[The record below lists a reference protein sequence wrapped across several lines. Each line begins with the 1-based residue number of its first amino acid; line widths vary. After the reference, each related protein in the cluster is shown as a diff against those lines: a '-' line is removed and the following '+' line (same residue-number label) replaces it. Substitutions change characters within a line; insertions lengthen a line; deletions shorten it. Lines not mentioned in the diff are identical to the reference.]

1 MTLTRSLLSSP
12 RRLRGALIAFVA
24 VVAVAASATLVAQ
37 QAPSESG
44 GSFRFRSAV
53 ELINVTATVT
63 DRTGRF
69 VSGLQRQDFAI
80 FEDGQPQ
87 SITHFSNERV
97 PVSLGI
103 VLDVSGSMAGE
114 KFRAAEQA
122 LNRFLYDL
130 LSPED
135 EIFIV
140 TFSDQVDL
148 ASDWTTDRRQLA
160 RALSMVR
167 PRGGTSLYDAAAEAV
182 PMAQSGRHKKKAVL
196 IISDGVDTD
205 SRTDPQALQSMIR
218 ETEVLVYAI
227 GIEGGGGYSSSQGG
241 WSGRPSV
248 QLPFPFPLP
257 GGRRLPGQ
265 RPRVTI
271 GNEDRVDVGAL
282 RAITD
287 DSGGRTE
294 VTRGSVGIDPATASI
309 ADELSQQYS
318 LGYVPPRPKDGRWHA
333 IRVEV
338 DRGYQVRARRG
349 YMAQ

>member
-1 MTLTRSLLSSP
+1 MTRTRWFARSP
-12 RRLRGALIAFVA
+12 RRLAGAVA
-24 VVAVAASATLVAQ
+24 VLVAVAASATLVAQ
-37 QAPSESG
+37 QAPSEG

-103 VLDVSGSMAGE
+103 VLDVSGSMSGE

-122 LNRFLYDL
+122 LNRFLYEL

-135 EIFIV
+135 EIFIL
-140 TFSDQVDL
+140 TFSDQVEL

-182 PMAQSGRHKKKAVL
+182 PLAQTGRHKKKAVL

-205 SRTDPQALQSMIR
+205 SRTDAQALQAMIR

-227 GIEGGGGYSSSQGG
+227 GIEGAGDGYPSSQGG
-241 WSGRPSV
+241 WSGRPSI

-265 RPRVTI
+265 RPRVVI

-318 LGYVPPRPKDGRWHA
+318 LGYVPPRAKDGRWHA

-338 DRGYQVRARRG
+338 ERGHQVRARRG

>member
-1 MTLTRSLLSSP
+1 MTRTRTLLSSP
-12 RRLRGALIAFVA
+12 RRLAGALVGLAA
-24 VVAVAASATLVAQ
+24 LAASATLVAQ
-37 QAPSESG
+37 QPPSEGG

-87 SITHFSNERV
+87 SITHFNNERV

-103 VLDVSGSMAGE
+103 VLDVSGSMSGE

-140 TFSDQVDL
+140 TFSDRVNL
-148 ASDWTTDRRQLA
+148 ASDWTTDRGQLA

-182 PMAQSGRHKKKAVL
+182 PMAQTGRHKKKAVL

-205 SRTDPQALQSMIR
+205 SRTDAQALQAMIR

-227 GIEGGGGYSSSQGG
+227 GIDGAGGRYSSSQGG

-265 RPRVTI
+265 RPRVVI
-271 GNEDRVDVGAL
+271 GNDDRVDVAAL

-294 VTRGSVGIDPATASI
+294 VTQGSVGIDPATASI

-318 LGYVPPRPKDGRWHA
+318 LGYVPPRAKDGRWHT

-338 DRGYQVRARRG
+338 DGGYQVRARRG

>member
-1 MTLTRSLLSSP
+1 MKHTRSSIPSP
-12 RRLRGALIAFVA
+12 RRVAAALVA
-24 VVAVAASATLVAQ
+24 LALAASATVVAQ
-37 QAPSESG
+37 QQTTTEG

-63 DRTGRF
+63 DRNGRF
-69 VSGLQRQDFAI
+69 VSGLQRQDFAV

-103 VLDVSGSMAGE
+103 VLDVSGSMSGA
-114 KFRAAEQA
+114 KFRAAEEA

-130 LSPED
+130 LAPED
-135 EIFIV
+135 EIFIL

-148 ASDWTTDRRQLA
+148 ASDWTTDRGQLA

-205 SRTDPQALQSMIR
+205 SRTDPRALQSLIR

-227 GIEGGGGYSSSQGG
+227 GIDGSGGPQSQGG
-241 WSGRPSV
+241 WSGRPSI

-257 GGRRLPGQ
+257 GGRRMPGQ
-265 RPRVTI
+265 GPRVII
-271 GNEDRVDVGAL
+271 GGQDRVDVAAL

-309 ADELSQQYS
+309 ADELSRQYS
-318 LGYVPPRPKDGRWHA
+318 IGYVPPRAKDGRWHT
-333 IRVEV
+333 IRVDV
-338 DRGYQVRARRG
+338 VQGHQVRARRG

>member
-1 MTLTRSLLSSP
+1 MRHLRSLGRSP
-12 RRLRGALIAFVA
+12 IRLAILA
-24 VVAVAASATLVAQ
+24 VTAAMAASATLVAQ
-37 QAPSESG
+37 ERPSQG
-44 GSFRFRSAV
+44 AFRFRSAV

-63 DRTGRF
+63 DRDGRF
-69 VSGLQRQDFAI
+69 VSGLQKEDFAV

-103 VLDVSGSMAGE
+103 VLDISGSMSGE
-114 KFRAAEQA
+114 KFRAAELA
-122 LNRFLYDL
+122 LNRFLYEL
-130 LSPED
+130 LAPED
-135 EIFIV
+135 EIFII
-140 TFSDQVDL
+140 TFSDDVDL
-148 ASDWTTDRRQLA
+148 ASDWTTDRGRLS

-167 PRGGTSLYDAAAEAV
+167 PRGGTALYDAAAEAV

-205 SRTDPQALQSMIR
+205 SRTDAHALQALIR

-227 GIEGGGGYSSSQGG
+227 GIDGSGAATSSRGG
-241 WSGRPSV
+241 WTVRPSV

-257 GGRRLPGQ
+257 GGRLPGQ
-265 RPRVTI
+265 RGRIVI
-271 GNEDRVDVGAL
+271 NSDDRVDVQAL

-294 VTRGSVGIDPATASI
+294 VVRGTRGIDPATASI
-309 ADELSQQYS
+309 ADELSRQYS
-318 LGYVPPRPKDGRWHA
+318 LGYVPPRDKDGRWHT
-333 IRVEV
+333 IRVDV
-338 DRGYQVRARRG
+338 RDGGYQVRARRG